1 MITFLH
7 QSPFDEFLHAIKEIG
22 GTHAKQQNHARWVNF
37 FFQERMSRLLSS
49 DYNEIIAISEMYL
62 NIFMLVLCLVLTL
75 GPLIIDNA
83 WRKTLKLK
91 NDFENVIGTKV

>member
-1 MITFLH
+1 
-7 QSPFDEFLHAIKEIG
+7 
-22 GTHAKQQNHARWVNF
+22 
-37 FFQERMSRLLSS
+37 MSRLLSS

-83 WRKTLKLK
+83 
-91 NDFENVIGTKV
+91 

>member
-1 MITFLH
+1 
-7 QSPFDEFLHAIKEIG
+7 
-22 GTHAKQQNHARWVNF
+22 
-37 FFQERMSRLLSS
+37 MSRLLSS

-91 NDFENVIGTKV
+91 NDFENVIGAKV